1 MRTGAQRRI
10 QELSI
15 TLQSRSKRAQV
26 NLLDVLDA
34 AQVARQVEGPLAA
47 TEVGVALADELDDH
61 PRKGTFGA
69 RERKRAQVSRR
80 FRKMVRKE
88 ELRKVHSMFAHPR
101 SSCRAR
107 SSRW

>member
-34 AQVARQVEGPLAA
+34 AQVARQVEGSPAVA
-47 TEVGVALADELDDH
+47 DVGFVLADELDND
-61 PRKGTFGA
+61 PRKGTFGT
-69 RERKRAQVSRR
+69 RDRKRAKVSRR
-80 FRKMVRKE
+80 FRKMRTGAQISE
-88 ELRKVHSMFAHPR
+88 CPSYLRR
-101 SSCRAR
+101 RCC
-107 SSRW
+107 